1 MPERKPPL
9 PDPRANMPATNPP
22 TTHAPRPG
30 ASPQGPD
37 TMARRLRIHGR
48 VQGVWYRGSAT
59 AEASRLGLSGWVR
72 NRGDGTVEAIAIGPL
87 AAVDAFIAWAHHGPS
102 NARVSR
108 VEVFE
113 AEIEPLT
120 GFEQRPTV

>member
-1 MPERKPPL
+1 M
-9 PDPRANMPATNPP
+9 PDPRSAMPDEPSDRP
-22 TTHAPRPG
+22 DGRSPAPD
-30 ASPQGPD
+30 ASAAEQD
-37 TMARRLRIHGR
+37 TIARRLRIHGR

-59 AEASRLGLSGWVR
+59 AEATRLGLFGWVR
-72 NRGDGTVEAIAIGPL
+72 NRSDGTVEALAIGRP
-87 AAVDAFIAWAHHGPS
+87 AAVAAFVAWAHQGPS

-113 AEIEPLT
+113 AEIERLA

>member
-1 MPERKPPL
+1 MPDARSAM
-9 PDPRANMPATNPP
+9 PDE
-22 TTHAPRPG
+22 HSDRPG
-30 ASPQGPD
+30 EKSPVPDASSEEQDPI
-37 TMARRLRIHGR
+37 ARRLRIHGR

-72 NRGDGTVEAIAIGPL
+72 NRSDGTVEAIAIGPL
-87 AAVDAFIAWAHHGPS
+87 TAVEAFIAWAHQGPS

-113 AEIEPLT
+113 AEIEQLA